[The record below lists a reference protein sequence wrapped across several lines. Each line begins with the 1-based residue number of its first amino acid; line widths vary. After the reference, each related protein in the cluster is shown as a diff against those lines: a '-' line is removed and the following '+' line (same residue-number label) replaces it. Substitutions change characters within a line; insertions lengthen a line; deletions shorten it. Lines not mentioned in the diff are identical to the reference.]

1 MTTANDEELKKK
13 LIFTNSKN
21 VRNSQWYADV
31 ITELKARNPEFNF
44 SIKQTREKFKRCVTK
59 CRTAAMII
67 KTKSGIKRFQEDKG
81 YGTWFSCLYPVISTM
96 DHCQPEQAIEPGH
109 MPVPADGID
118 TIVEA
123 VEEPAVGSSTKT
135 TFVPIHETSKR
146 KKRKADKIGETMDKM
161 VTLIEEESSR
171 SKEIIKLMKT
181 ESERQEKMD
190 MEFLS
195 MMRSIVDSN
204 NMQQQQRS
212 QNMRFVIET
221 CSIF

>member
-1 MTTANDEELKKK
+1 MDRSGRNSSDLEDDDDNDDDEESSDTEDDDEVSKAVEFLKKRGKKKKKVGRHSQWPDVMICELVDVILNDEELKKK

-44 SIKQTREKFKRCVTK
+44 SVKQTREKFKRCVTK

-109 MPVPADGID
+109 MPVPADDND
-118 TIVEA
+118 TIAEA
-123 VEEPAVGSSTKT
+123 AEEPAEGS
-135 TFVPIHETSKR
+135 V
-146 KKRKADKIGETMDKM
+146 
-161 VTLIEEESSR
+161 
-171 SKEIIKLMKT
+171 
-181 ESERQEKMD
+181 
-190 MEFLS
+190 
-195 MMRSIVDSN
+195 
-204 NMQQQQRS
+204 
-212 QNMRFVIET
+212 
-221 CSIF
+221 